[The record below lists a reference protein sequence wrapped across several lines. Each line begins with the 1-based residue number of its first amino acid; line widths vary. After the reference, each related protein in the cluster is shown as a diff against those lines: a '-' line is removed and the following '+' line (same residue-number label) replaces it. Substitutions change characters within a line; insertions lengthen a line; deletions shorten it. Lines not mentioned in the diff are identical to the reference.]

1 MFGVKN
7 KMNPFHYTYSLYQY
21 IFKMFKF
28 FFPKVKYKF
37 EINKIIIKG
46 DEVKID
52 MDVSI
57 EKEIEYIIVH
67 NKLDI

>member
-1 MFGVKN
+1 
-7 KMNPFHYTYSLYQY
+7 
-21 IFKMFKF
+21 MFKF